1 MGLGP
6 SLCLHSPEGVERRIR
21 EVGVGPVPLGDT
33 TVWHQT
39 AGRVYSWAMPEGGAV
54 LEELMDQ
61 LGEASK
67 SIRASRRLLVEH
79 ASEDEDSGHL
89 RLLARLSEALD
100 ATEAASR
107 EARRQR
113 GIG

>member
-1 MGLGP
+1 M
-6 SLCLHSPEGVERRIR
+6 
-21 EVGVGPVPLGDT
+21 
-33 TVWHQT
+33 
-39 AGRVYSWAMPEGGAV
+39 YSWPMQEEGAV
-54 LEELMDQ
+54 LEELMDH

-67 SIRASRRLLVEH
+67 SIRASRRLLARH
-79 ASEDEDSGHL
+79 ASDNDPGHL

-113 GIG
+113 VIG

>member
-1 MGLGP
+1 M
-6 SLCLHSPEGVERRIR
+6 
-21 EVGVGPVPLGDT
+21 
-33 TVWHQT
+33 
-39 AGRVYSWAMPEGGAV
+39 YSWPMPEESAV
-54 LEELMDQ
+54 LEELLNH
-61 LGEASK
+61 LGKASG

-79 ASEDEDSGHL
+79 ASDDDPGHL

>member
-1 MGLGP
+1 MT
-6 SLCLHSPEGVERRIR
+6 EE
-21 EVGVGPVPLGDT
+21 D
-33 TVWHQT
+33 
-39 AGRVYSWAMPEGGAV
+39 AV
-54 LEELMDQ
+54 LAELMGH

-67 SIRASRRLLVEH
+67 SIRASRRLLLEH
-79 ASEDEDSGHL
+79 LPEDADYL

-100 ATEAASR
+100 ATEVASR

>member
-1 MGLGP
+1 MYSGP
-6 SLCLHSPEGVERRIR
+6 
-21 EVGVGPVPLGDT
+21 
-33 TVWHQT
+33 
-39 AGRVYSWAMPEGGAV
+39 MPEEHAV
-54 LEELMDQ
+54 LEELMDH

-67 SIRASRRLLVEH
+67 SIRASRRLLAEH
-79 ASEDEDSGHL
+79 ASDDDPGHL

-113 GIG
+113 VIG